1 MSRYIWDQ
9 EYNLIKIKIPCKNS
23 IINKQGYFD
32 LYISRSYV
40 KFHLKS
46 PKIFM
51 DFDLLYDIDP
61 SSSLNKTTATDSY
74 LEIVLTKLVP
84 NQK

>member
-1 MSRYIWDQ
+1 
-9 EYNLIKIKIPCKNS
+9 
-23 IINKQGYFD
+23 
-32 LYISRSYV
+32 
-40 KFHLKS
+40 
-46 PKIFM
+46 M